1 MAGFARVYHP
11 VLNSWQDVPEG
22 DVQAWKDNGW
32 LKTRPKHVD
41 DSEAA
46 RPGEG
51 YVPPTVAVEAAED
64 VSGGVPVLESPAA
77 E

>member
-1 MAGFARVYHP
+1 MAFSRVFHP
-11 VLNSWQDVPEG
+11 TLNSWKDVPSSE
-22 DVQAWKDNGW
+22 VEAWKQAGW

-51 YVPPTVAVEAAED
+51 YVPPAVAVDVVED
-64 VSGGVPVLESPAA
+64 VPAGAPVLESPAK
-77 E
+77 